1 MPETGVMANR
11 WRDRALLALVAAL
24 LVAGCSSATP
34 GDPAPGDATPAEPT
48 ALQVT
53 STTAT
58 FEDES
63 RPTVDSENDQLQSSR
78 TLETTIWYPADGDG
92 PYPLVLFSHGYL
104 ASPEAYEELLSRWAS
119 AGMVVAAPRFPLS
132 AEGTEEIRADV
143 VQQPEDVSFVLD
155 GVLELGRTQGSDI
168 EGLVDEE
175 RLAAAGHSLGALTTA
190 LLRSEAYYDDRF
202 DAALVLAGGELTY
215 LVPELGEQ
223 PTGPFVESGTPV
235 LFVHGGNDDAIP
247 LEQGEQ
253 LYGRAPEPKAFVEV
267 PDADHSRAYD
277 DDSSP
282 TWPVIA
288 EATTDYLEWALDIDP
303 EGLERLRSTVEDSG
317 TAELV
322 DERLG

>member
-1 MPETGVMANR
+1 MANR
-11 WRDRALLALVAAL
+11 WRDRVLLALVAPL
-24 LVAGCSSATP
+24 LVTGCSSATP
-34 GDPAPGDATPAEPT
+34 DDATPEDATPAEPT

-53 STTAT
+53 STTVT
-58 FEDES
+58 FEDPS
-63 RPTVDSENDQLQSSR
+63 RPTVDDQGNQLAASR
-78 TLETTIWYPADGDG
+78 TLETTIWYPDGGDG
-92 PYPLVLFSHGYL
+92 PYPLVVFSHGYL

-143 VQQPEDVSFVLD
+143 LQQPADVSFVLD
-155 GVLELGRTQGSDI
+155 RVLELGRTQGSDV
-168 EGLVDEE
+168 EGVIDEE

-190 LLRSEAYYDDRF
+190 LLRSEGDLDDRF

-215 LVPELGEQ
+215 LVPELGQ
-223 PTGPFVESGTPV
+223 QLTRPFAEAGTPV

-247 LEQGEQ
+247 LEQGAE
-253 LYGRAPEPKAFVEV
+253 LYGRAPEPKAFIEV

-288 EATTDYLEWALDIDP
+288 EATTDYLEWALDADP
-303 EGLERLRSTVEDSG
+303 EALTQMRSAVEESG
-317 TAELV
+317 TAEIV
-322 DERLG
+322 DDRLG